1 MQSFVIGN
9 AAIDEKIMVDR
20 LPLAGE
26 SVFGRAV
33 SDDLGGKGAN
43 QAVML
48 SRTGVHT
55 SLIAAVGKDNRA
67 EKIRQHLRN
76 ECLDARLQQIDDVPT
91 DFSNVMTDTFGNN
104 AIVTTVEC
112 ARQQSF
118 TEIAANLNDA
128 QAGDYLILQ
137 GNLSIQITRKIIEL
151 AEQRKLKVV
160 LNPSPVDKGVLDFL
174 GYVNTLFLNEHEAKF
189 LTGLDG
195 LDAIKALL
203 ARGVNAAVLTLGE
216 KGAILGTAQ
225 NYQVIPAIQCNV
237 IDTTGAGDTFQSAA
251 LGSAILRNTTIDAR
265 ALNIATKA
273 AAITVSQQGT
283 VSSFPTTDEMQ
294 NLLRG

>member
-9 AAIDEKIMVDR
+9 VAIDERILVDR
-20 LPLAGE
+20 LPMAGE
-26 SVFGRAV
+26 SVLGRAH

-48 SRTGVHT
+48 SRTGVQT
-55 SLIAAVGKDNRA
+55 SLIAAVGKDDRA
-67 EKIRQHLRN
+67 EKIQQHLRN
-76 ECLDARLQQIDDVPT
+76 ECLDARLLRIDDVPT

-112 ARQQSF
+112 ARQQNF
-118 TEIAANLNDA
+118 TDIVAHLNDA
-128 QAGDYLILQ
+128 QEGDYLILQ
-137 GNLSIQITRKIIEL
+137 GNLSIPITQKIIAV

-160 LNPSPVDKGVLDFL
+160 LNPSPVDIGVLDFL

-189 LTGLDG
+189 LTGLCG
-195 LDAIKALL
+195 SQAIQALL
-203 ARGVNAAVLTLGE
+203 AYGVDTAILTLGE

-225 NYQVIPAIQCNV
+225 ECQVIAAFQCNV

-283 VSSFPTTDEMQ
+283 VASFPTTDEME
-294 NLLRG
+294 NLLKG